1 VLGTTTNKQ
10 DKLHEITTAPLYQTT
25 GNLTAH
31 VSNTSSLLM
40 PIERHICELYS
51 SGLTSFLIAQEL
63 KVDVELVDFTLTKPL
78 AVTFYKELINA
89 QITMTKEFRLN
100 ILGKIIRDKISA
112 HVANNGGDYSTITN
126 KDIVDLL
133 TIQDNYLKEREKA
146 ELGTNDKASV
156 QLSLL
161 TQILQPQQG

>member
-1 VLGTTTNKQ
+1 MSDSNQ
-10 DKLHEITTAPLYQTT
+10 DKLQEITTASLYQTT

-40 PIERHICELYS
+40 PIERHICELYA
-51 SGLTSFLIAQEL
+51 SGLTPFLISDQL
-63 KVDVELVDFTLTKPL
+63 NIDVELVDFTLTKPL
-78 AVTFYKELINA
+78 AVTFYKELVNA
-89 QITMTKEFRLN
+89 QINMTKEFRLN
-100 ILGKIIRDKISA
+100 LIGKIIRDKIA
-112 HVANNGGDYSTITN
+112 KHVLKHGNDFSDLTN

-133 TIQDNYLKEREKA
+133 STQDTYLKEREKA